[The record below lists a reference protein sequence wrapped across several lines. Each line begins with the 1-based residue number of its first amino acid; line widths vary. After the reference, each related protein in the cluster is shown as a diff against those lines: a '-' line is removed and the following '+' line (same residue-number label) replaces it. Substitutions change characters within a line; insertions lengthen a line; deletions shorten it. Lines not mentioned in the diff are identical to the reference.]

1 MFPNQT
7 WSLTTFVI
15 FFLCCY
21 VFADDDLLDAI
32 HSNWYDDTLDNYNY
46 EINHGGGGGDEK
58 TSSNLE
64 ISKVCNG
71 ETQLF
76 YCHCGREYKS
86 KGSLTDHRRWE
97 CGKNPSFQCPYC
109 EYCAKRKKHLRRHV
123 LCVHK
128 VPFTLEQAD
137 MARIEVIE

>member
-1 MFPNQT
+1 MSHT
-7 WSLTTFVI
+7 HTFT
-15 FFLCCY
+15 
-21 VFADDDLLDAI
+21 DDDLLDVL
-32 HSNWYDDTLDNYNY
+32 HSDWYDTPDNYNY
-46 EINHGGGGGDEK
+46 EIDHSIGDK
-58 TSSNLE
+58 SKSKSSNG
-64 ISKVCNG
+64 SGSTACNRKVR
-71 ETQLF
+71 LF
-76 YCHCGREYKS
+76 YCQCGREYKS
-86 KGSLTDHRRWE
+86 KGSLSDHLRWE